1 MTLPREIR
9 IKNNRLYQ
17 WPVREIEAMRC
28 NKVEYHDITV
38 DGEKILDGINGRQI
52 DLTVTVRSGD
62 EAEVYNK
69 FAVWFAQDETFHTAL
84 SFHPS
89 DSIMKIDRKFSG
101 SRRAVIHQRRSK
113 VNHRNGE
120 LTFRMI
126 LDRFSTEIFVNNG
139 EQTIT
144 ATIYTDLSAEGIRFI
159 SDGKVTMDIVKYD
172 LVSEQNS

>member
-1 MTLPREIR
+1 M
-9 IKNNRLYQ
+9 
-17 WPVREIEAMRC
+17 
-28 NKVEYHDITV
+28 
-38 DGEKILDGINGRQI
+38 
-52 DLTVTVRSGD
+52 
-62 EAEVYNK
+62 
-69 FAVWFAQDETFHTAL
+69 
-84 SFHPS
+84 
-89 DSIMKIDRKFSG
+89 
-101 SRRAVIHQRRSK
+101 IHQRRSK

-144 ATIYTDLSAEGIRFI
+144 ATIYTDLTAEGIRFI